1 MARTAR
7 ERELRAEYSRISR
20 RLRQQLKRLTAA
32 RPQNNL
38 QDWLRG
44 EFPSLREIG
53 TISNKGLQMLTG
65 RAKRLYQSGML
76 TIPKYEASLVQ
87 SAKTLNES
95 GYDFVTPNNVEN
107 MWRFID
113 EMRSRGLA
121 DIYGYRYF
129 IDVYNRI
136 NEDKKLT
143 SEQLERSVN
152 EWTEYAEKFK
162 QKTAAAMARGKQGPR
177 AKELRFSRKPQ
188 RNSSSNDYRR

>member
-1 MARTAR
+1 MARTAK
-7 ERELRAEYSRISR
+7 ERELRAEYSRVSK

-32 RPQNNL
+32 RPNNNL

-44 EFPSLREIG
+44 EFPTLKDMG
-53 TISNKGLQMLTG
+53 PVSNKGLQMLTG
-65 RAKRLYQSGML
+65 RAKRLYQSGLL
-76 TIPKYEASLVQ
+76 TIPRYKASLVQ

-95 GYDFVTPNNVEN
+95 GYDFVTPDNVEN

-143 SEQLERSVN
+143 SEQLEQSVE
-152 EWTEYAEKFK
+152 EWTQYAEKFK
-162 QKTAAAMARGKQGPR
+162 QKAASAIARGKDMPR

-188 RNSSSNDYRR
+188 KNSSSRDYRR